1 MKAPR
6 WNELGCREWPIRGSE
21 IVHHHLIESRDDES
35 GETGYSLEAEIAVT
49 LENGR
54 TLRTVAAIEVYP
66 E

>member
-6 WNELGCREWPIRGSE
+6 WNELGCREWPIRESE
-21 IVHHHLIESRDDES
+21 IVHHHVIESRDDS
-35 GETGYSLEAEIAVT
+35 GETSYSLEAEIAVT
-49 LENGR
+49 LANGR